1 MGNAWVFP
9 SISHSTGKCNKAHCM
24 RRNGKLLLIPFPI
37 VWVLFPCLIPITWYT
52 SSHPSKHINVES
64 TLKQRWSSTLFKRWY
79 LVENESWADV
89 HLWTLF
95 QRWQNSVETTWI
107 ELRGFNV
114 DEPTLFQRWNLVENE
129 SWANVCL
136 STLFQRW
143 QNNVET
149 TLIELRWFNVDD
161 PMLFQRWY

>member
-1 MGNAWVFP
+1 MLTTHLRKIFILRIFKLWTLGKIMQKTVTFP
-9 SISHSTGKCNKAHCM
+9 ANT
-24 RRNGKLLLIPFPI
+24 
-37 VWVLFPCLIPITWYT
+37 
-52 SSHPSKHINVES
+52 S
-64 TLKQRWSSTLFKRWY
+64 TLNRCWNNVDRQRSSTLFQRWY

-89 HLWTLF
+89 HLSTLF
-95 QRWQNSVETTWI
+95 QRWQNNVETTLI
-107 ELRGFNV
+107 ELRRFNV
-114 DEPTLFQRWNLVENE
+114 DEPMLFQRWNLVENE
-129 SWANVCL
+129 SWADVCL